1 MKSKIFAFLICTVL
15 CTVLYPYI
23 FNVHQPYRTATHCP
37 MTAVYKTIKATY
49 YQPLSGQ
56 CDASPLETAT
66 GYHINLNKLKKKQ
79 IRILAVSRDLLKKY
93 PYHSEI
99 YIHQPEHLRGCWK
112 VEDTMNKRF
121 KNKIDLLSYGR
132 IAVDSVTI
140 L

>member
-1 MKSKIFAFLICTVL
+1 MKRKIFAFIFCTIL
-15 CTVLYPYI
+15 CTYI
-23 FNVHQPYRTATHCP
+23 INVHHTYRSSTYFP
-37 MTAVYKTIKATY
+37 MPAVYKTIKATY
-49 YQPLSGQ
+49 YQPLKGQ

-66 GYHINLNKLKKKQ
+66 GYHIDLKKLKNKQ

-121 KNKIDLLSYGR
+121 KNKIDLLSYGK

>member
-1 MKSKIFAFLICTVL
+1 MKRNIFAFILCAIL
-15 CTVLYPYI
+15 CTIYFEVHRPYI
-23 FNVHQPYRTATHCP
+23 TATHCP
-37 MTAVYKTIKATY
+37 MPAVYKTIKATY
-49 YQPLSGQ
+49 YQPLEGQ

-66 GYHINLNKLKKKQ
+66 GYHIDLKKLKKKQ

-99 YIHQPEHLRGCWK
+99 YIHQPEHLRGCWR
-112 VEDTMNKRF
+112 VEDTMNKKF
-121 KNKIDLLSYGR
+121 KNKIDLLSYNR

>member
-1 MKSKIFAFLICTVL
+1 MKRKIFTFVFCTVL
-15 CTVLYPYI
+15 CTYI
-23 FNVHQPYRTATHCP
+23 INVHQPYRMATYCP
-37 MTAVYKTIKATY
+37 MPAVYKTIKATY
-49 YQPLSGQ
+49 YQPLAGQ

-66 GYHINLNKLKKKQ
+66 GYKINLKKLKSKQ

>member
-1 MKSKIFAFLICTVL
+1 MKRKIFAFVFCTVF
-15 CTVLYPYI
+15 CTYI
-23 FNVHQPYRTATHCP
+23 INVHQPYRTATYCP
-37 MTAVYKTIKATY
+37 MPIKYKTIKATY

-66 GYHINLNKLKKKQ
+66 GYKINLKKLKSKQ

-99 YIHQPEHLRGCWK
+99 YIHQPKYLRGCWK